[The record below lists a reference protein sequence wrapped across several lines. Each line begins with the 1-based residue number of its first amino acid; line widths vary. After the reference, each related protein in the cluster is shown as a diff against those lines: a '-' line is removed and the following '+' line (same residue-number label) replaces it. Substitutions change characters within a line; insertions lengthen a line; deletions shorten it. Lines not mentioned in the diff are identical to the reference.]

1 MLRHRILVV
10 GVAAVLLTGVA
21 GVFGLRH
28 GGGQVADDLPA
39 AAAAPADRL
48 GTAITVAQQRLHTVP
63 GDYVTWAE
71 LGSAYIEKARVSA
84 DPGYYS
90 KAEGA
95 LRRSLQL
102 RPHDNATAL
111 IGLGALANARHDF
124 AHARDLADQALHIDS
139 YSADAYGV
147 LADAHTQLGQPAA
160 ATDAVQHMLDLRPG
174 LPAYARASY
183 DLEQH
188 GRLDEAAALMRR
200 ALDAAIDPA
209 DIAFC
214 RYQLGELA
222 WQQGQFDEASTEYR
236 AGLAADASYLPLLD
250 GRARLAAAQGRT
262 GEAVTDYANL
272 TARYP
277 SPGYL
282 IEYADLLTAS
292 GQPDQARAQL
302 GLASAGLALFTANG
316 GTDDLGAA
324 QLAIAENKPTQ
335 AVAAAKREWSRRH
348 FADVADTLAWA
359 LHQAGSDRE
368 ALTYAKRAT
377 SSGARN
383 ASYLFHLGMI
393 EDSLGR
399 TGDARRDL
407 AAALALNPQFSPRYA
422 PVAAAALT
430 RLGGR

>member
-10 GVAAVLLTGVA
+10 GVAAILLTGVA

-28 GGGQVADDLPA
+28 GGGQVVDEGPA
-39 AAAAPADRL
+39 SAAAPADRL
-48 GTAITVAQQRLHTVP
+48 GAAITVAQQRLHTVP

-84 DPGYYS
+84 DPSYYP

-147 LADAHTQLGQPAA
+147 LADAHTQLGHPAA
-160 ATDAVQHMLDLRPG
+160 ATEAVQHMLDLRPG

-200 ALDAAIDPA
+200 ALGAAIDPA

-222 WQQGQFDEASTEYR
+222 WQQGRFDEASTEYR
-236 AGLAADASYLPLLD
+236 AGLDADASYLPLLD
-250 GRARLAAAQGRT
+250 GQARLAAAEGRT
-262 GEAVTDYANL
+262 SEAVTDYANL

-324 QLAIAENKPTQ
+324 QLALSENKPAQ

-377 SSGARN
+377 SSGARS

-407 AAALALNPQFSPRYA
+407 AAALTLNPQFSPRYA
-422 PVAAAALT
+422 PVAAAALA
-430 RLGGR
+430 RLGAR

>member
-10 GVAAVLLTGVA
+10 GVAAILLTGVA

-28 GGGQVADDLPA
+28 GGGQVVDDGPA

-48 GTAITVAQQRLHTVP
+48 GAAITVAQQRLHTVP

-84 DPGYYS
+84 DPSYYP
-90 KAEGA
+90 KIEGA

-124 AHARDLADQALHIDS
+124 AHARDLAEQALDIDS

-147 LADAHTQLGQPAA
+147 LADAHTQLGHPAA
-160 ATDAVQHMLDLRPG
+160 ATEAVQHMLDLRPG

-222 WQQGQFDEASTEYR
+222 WQQGRFDEASTDYR
-236 AGLAADASYLPLLD
+236 AGLDADASYLPLLD
-250 GRARLAAAQGRT
+250 GQARLAAAEGRT
-262 GEAVTDYANL
+262 SEAVTDYANL

-383 ASYLFHLGMI
+383 ASYLFRLGMI

-399 TGDARRDL
+399 TGGARRDL

-422 PVAAAALT
+422 PVAAAALA
-430 RLGGR
+430 RLGAR